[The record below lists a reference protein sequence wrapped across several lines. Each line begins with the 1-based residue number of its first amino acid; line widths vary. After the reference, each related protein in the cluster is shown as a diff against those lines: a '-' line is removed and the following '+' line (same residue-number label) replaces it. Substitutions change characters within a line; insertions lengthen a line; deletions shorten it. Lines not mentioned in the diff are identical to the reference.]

1 MKRFTKSIVRPGLSH
16 LQGTTK
22 YTKRSFSTHNNQR
35 ADENVAVPPGTP
47 FKNLTIG
54 VPKETALNEKR
65 VAQTPDTVKQLVK
78 EGFNVLDAKNGQE
91 GLDFALKNHPDLIFL
106 DLVLPKMFGLD
117 VLKKIRED
125 DWGKN
130 ALVVVLTS
138 LGNGEL
144 EKQAEGFS
152 VKDFLQKKDWKLDE
166 VVKWVKHKLEY

>member
-78 EGFNVLDAKNGQE
+78 EGFNVRVEKGAGAQ
-91 GLDFALKNHPDLIFL
+91 AQFL
-106 DLVLPKMFGLD
+106 DSD
-117 VLKKIRED
+117 Y
-125 DWGKN
+125 
-130 ALVVVLTS
+130 
-138 LGNGEL
+138 
-144 EKQAEGFS
+144 EKQGAQVSSAEDVYKS
-152 VKDFLQKKDWKLDE
+152 DIV
-166 VVKWVKHKLEY
+166 

>member
-1 MKRFTKSIVRPGLSH
+1 MADIDTINISPPNLIYKTILIVE
-16 LQGTTK
+16 
-22 YTKRSFSTHNNQR
+22 
-35 ADENVAVPPGTP
+35 DEDALRWAL
-47 FKNLTIG
+47 KENLI
-54 VPKETALNEKR
+54 
-65 VAQTPDTVKQLVK
+65 K

>member
-1 MKRFTKSIVRPGLSH
+1 MADIDTINISPPNLIYKTILIVE
-16 LQGTTK
+16 
-22 YTKRSFSTHNNQR
+22 
-35 ADENVAVPPGTP
+35 DEDALRWAL
-47 FKNLTIG
+47 KENLI
-54 VPKETALNEKR
+54 
-65 VAQTPDTVKQLVK
+65 K

-144 EKQAEGFS
+144 EKQAEGFG
-152 VKDFLQKKDWKLDE
+152 VKDFFQKKDWKLEE

>member
-1 MKRFTKSIVRPGLSH
+1 MADIDTINISPPNLIYKTILIVE
-16 LQGTTK
+16 
-22 YTKRSFSTHNNQR
+22 
-35 ADENVAVPPGTP
+35 DEDALRWAL
-47 FKNLTIG
+47 KENLI
-54 VPKETALNEKR
+54 
-65 VAQTPDTVKQLVK
+65 K

-152 VKDFLQKKDWKLDE
+152 VKDFLQKKDWKLE
-166 VVKWVKHKLEY
+166 EAIKFVKSRLEF